1 MSPKFV
7 FALLPAATLALPALA
22 QSLDLPTRK
31 DGLWQMSTSAA
42 GAPPSVS
49 TMCIDKSI
57 GREMMQMG
65 SSMQKEMCSKNDM
78 SRDGNKVHM
87 HSICK
92 FGQTTAT
99 TKGTAV
105 FSGDTGYRMEMH
117 SSYSPAM
124 MGMKEA
130 KTLIEAKW
138 LGPCKPGQKPGD
150 VTLANGMTLNVRGMG
165 AN

>member
-1 MSPKFV
+1 MSPQFV
-7 FALLPAATLALPALA
+7 SPLVLALTATFPAFA
-22 QSLDLPTRK
+22 QSIDLPTRK
-31 DGLWQMSTSAA
+31 DGLWQMSTTAA

-78 SRDGNKVHM
+78 TRDGSKVHM
-87 HSICK
+87 HSVCK

-105 FSGDTGYRMEMH
+105 FSGDTGYRMEMN
-117 SSYSPAM
+117 STYSPPM

-150 VTLANGMTLNVRGMG
+150 VTLANGMTLNMRGMG
-165 AN
+165 SK